1 MLKDIILNKYSF
13 TYLERL
19 EELLSFKGEEVY
31 REDSSSN
38 LKKEFNQE
46 RSVYFNRLGKKFGL
60 NQEDFLNLLTSEGGI
75 NEY

>member
-1 MLKDIILNKYSF
+1 MLKDIILNKDSF
-13 TYLERL
+13 NYLERL
-19 EELLSFKGEEVY
+19 ENLLSFMGEEVY